1 MYSTY
6 TYTYIRIHMT
16 IHTQIDIHTYVV
28 GLCIFRLMYKRA
40 ESKYG
45 GACSQWVSSPTAKA
59 KKETCRK
66 RIHKTYIKVAHIH
79 KMMCVYVYRYV
90 LYVWEYTTHSYI
102 YLYECV
108 QHTGWLLQPE
118 DRYKDRQTDGWTD
131 GQPDCHGT
139 IHSTSQPAHDSKQVR
154 QVKNTQLGSAKQP
167 KSVINFQLAT
177 RLFVGLSTC
186 VLYPSIC
193 NT

>member
-90 LYVWEYTTHSYI
+90 LYV
-102 YLYECV
+102 
-108 QHTGWLLQPE
+108 
-118 DRYKDRQTDGWTD
+118 
-131 GQPDCHGT
+131 
-139 IHSTSQPAHDSKQVR
+139 
-154 QVKNTQLGSAKQP
+154 
-167 KSVINFQLAT
+167 
-177 RLFVGLSTC
+177 
-186 VLYPSIC
+186 
-193 NT
+193 